1 MALLQEDGDPE
12 TIRRRSV
19 EIYNAMASSVREI
32 SRLLVETKD
41 LGRLQ
46 NVAPG
51 GVTATK
57 IVGGNFL
64 YGLQCLEDA
73 AYRAYGFGHAGSR

>member
-41 LGRLQ
+41 LGR
-46 NVAPG
+46 
-51 GVTATK
+51 
-57 IVGGNFL
+57 
-64 YGLQCLEDA
+64 
-73 AYRAYGFGHAGSR
+73 